1 MSKDG
6 GDGYWKRTVDTPSAV
21 GSKRGEDR
29 FCSYASFLPLLA
41 LSNKQ
46 TKAPKEIDGEAFH
59 TVEDRPNSLELRASG
74 QGRGTNHTDCCE
86 VSRPYIGGDSQVA
99 GTAKINKLLFMVW
112 YLEMFSFKRPSPSKR
127 IFGVK

>member
-1 MSKDG
+1 MEETVIERERSIRPVQWEAKG
-6 GDGYWKRTVDTPSAV
+6 VRTDSAPMHH
-21 GSKRGEDR
+21 SFD
-29 FCSYASFLPLLA
+29 CSRA
-41 LSNKQ
+41 LKQ
-46 TKAPKEIDGEAFH
+46 TNKSTQGKIDGEAFH

-74 QGRGTNHTDCCE
+74 RGRGTNHTDCCE

>member
-1 MSKDG
+1 MEESVIEREQSILPVQWEAKG
-6 GDGYWKRTVDTPSAV
+6 VRTDSAPMHH
-21 GSKRGEDR
+21 SFD
-29 FCSYASFLPLLA
+29 CSRSQT
-41 LSNKQ
+41 NKQ
-46 TKAPKEIDGEAFH
+46 KHPRKLMERLFTPWKTGRTASSYEPRAEGEGP
-59 TVEDRPNSLELRASG
+59 TIL
-74 QGRGTNHTDCCE
+74 TCE